1 MKSPLP
7 VVCKL
12 LSALLVIAGGLVIGC
27 DFQPK
32 QSEKI
37 NPAADSNAAAVL
49 NQSASVAPGDDF
61 AEVQKILLSSCMPCH
76 NRQNLPVVIDRV
88 KKASF
93 KDIDGD
99 TRLRILGEL
108 EELEQYMKDGMPISF
123 TGKEEVHKFFNATPG
138 EFYMML
144 EKGLMPP
151 PWAPELMKQ
160 IEWPSY
166 QKITIEKRLTLL
178 KYAKPY
184 TQKYLR

>member
-7 VVCKL
+7 IVCKL
-12 LSALLVIAGGLVIGC
+12 ISALLVLSGGLMLGC

-32 QSEKI
+32 QGELSPEPADQAKI
-37 NPAADSNAAAVL
+37 AAAP
-49 NQSASVAPGDDF
+49 NTSVPPAEDF
-61 AEVQKILLSSCMPCH
+61 AKIQKIITSSCMPCH
-76 NRQNLPVVIDRV
+76 NRQNLPVVISRV
-88 KKASF
+88 EKAGF

-99 TRLRILGEL
+99 TRQRILGEL
-108 EELEQYMKDGMPISF
+108 GELEQYMKDGMPISF

-160 IEWPSY
+160 IEWAGY
-166 QKITIEKRLTLL
+166 QKLTIENRLELL